1 MDQETGSVRRRSSRL
16 AARGITTTPKAETI
30 VKKTAKSSE
39 KPKRTKRKPT
49 EEVIELPEAKKTKTD
64 DELDE
69 KLEDS
74 KEVETNNV
82 EKNVSAVITPMDV
95 DNVVKTYV
103 SPPSSVK
110 NNNALQTAVEK
121 TDDTSLEDSK
131 EEEKVCVKTSSEIE
145 KDQTAAPSTDD
156 KVQPEVAKEPIQ
168 IIEPEKNEVSQKER
182 EQEPVALDNTTT
194 NGDDDDKGKVELMV
208 ETVKKDI
215 GFIVAAK
222 DTVTAKDAVTPN
234 GNIVDQTKATNG
246 DDKPVA
252 ESEAIEPTKV
262 LNDNTNHVVET
273 DLKAITIN
281 TAAITASNDTLNVEQ
296 VGKEVEAKV
305 VDDNTVDN
313 ASVLA
318 GDNAP
323 SAVDQTSNLVS

>member
-16 AARGITTTPKAETI
+16 AARGITTTPKVETI

-39 KPKRTKRKPT
+39 KPKRAKRKT
-49 EEVIELPEAKKTKTD
+49 NEEVIESLETKKTKTD
-64 DELDE
+64 DKLDD

-82 EKNVSAVITPMDV
+82 EQNVSAVITPMDV
-95 DNVVKTYV
+95 DNVVETYV
-103 SPPSSVK
+103 SPPSIVK
-110 NNNALQTAVEK
+110 NNNALQTAGEK

-131 EEEKVCVKTSSEIE
+131 EEEKVGVKASSEIE
-145 KDQTAAPSTDD
+145 KDKTAEPSTDD
-156 KVQPEVAKEPIQ
+156 KVQPEVAKEPIKV
-168 IIEPEKNEVSQKER
+168 IEQEKNDVSQKER

-194 NGDDDDKGKVELMV
+194 NGDNNDKGEVELMV
-208 ETVKKDI
+208 ETVKKDT
-215 GFIVAAK
+215 GFF
-222 DTVTAKDAVTPN
+222 VTAKDTVTPN

-246 DDKPVA
+246 NDKPVT

-273 DLKAITIN
+273 DLKSITIN
-281 TAAITASNDTLNVEQ
+281 TAAITASNNDTLNVEQ

-305 VDDNTVDN
+305 VDDNAVDN

-323 SAVDQTSNLVS
+323 NAVDQTSTLVS